1 MSGTALA
8 APRRSRATG
17 LALLGVALAVGVAIL
32 ALGPRPAWL
41 AALASYAPDIL
52 TLGQRHLLLVG
63 VSVALA
69 VATGVPL
76 GILLSRRRFEGSAE
90 AVMQVLNVGAT
101 VPTLAVLALC
111 MSVLGIGILPALFGL
126 WLATLLPIVRN
137 TYAGLRNLSPALL
150 DAADGMGMT
159 AAGRLRRVELPN
171 AAPVLFA
178 GIRTAVTV
186 NIAAAPLA
194 SLIGAGGFGDLIFAG
209 IQLYDP
215 IMMLAGALA
224 TAGLALIADAVLA
237 GVQRALTPGGRR
249 RAG

>member
-1 MSGTALA
+1 MSGTAA
-8 APRRSRATG
+8 AVPRRSRATG
-17 LALLGVALAVGVAIL
+17 LAFVGLALAAGALAFGVGS
-32 ALGPRPAWL
+32 RPAWL
-41 AALASYAPDIL
+41 TELASYAPDII

-63 VSVALA
+63 VSVAFAL
-69 VATGVPL
+69 ATGVPL
-76 GILLSRRRFEGSAE
+76 GILLSRPRFARSAE
-90 AVMQVLNVGAT
+90 GVMQVLNVGAT

-159 AAGRLRRVELPN
+159 PAGRLRRVELPN

-215 IMMLAGALA
+215 VMMLAGALA
-224 TAGLALIADAVLA
+224 TAGLALLADGILA
-237 GVQRALTPGGRR
+237 GLQHALTPAGRR
-249 RAG
+249 RAR